1 MKENLKFTFL
11 IILIGLGLG
20 FGIGILTIGAPE
32 ATIIGKN
39 VSVSGNL
46 GVGTLAP
53 ESGSGKVVLK
63 GDTLPFITFDRKE
76 NPQTSE
82 LFHIGVSQDTLVFYK
97 GENTLTGLLGITKEG
112 KVGIGVLPQY
122 SLDIAGDIRFT
133 GTLQGG
139 SVPWQR
145 LTSFPSACPQGQFVT
160 GVSSTLT
167 CQAPSGISGSGTANY
182 LPIWNS
188 ATSLTS
194 SVIYQTADAKIGIGT
209 PNPTQK
215 LHIYGD
221 SGSQRIRIE
230 SSGTSSN
237 DQASLQLVAGG
248 KSWISWVSGDS
259 DQLKFF
265 SSSLNSNL
273 LVLDS
278 AGYVGISKVNPE
290 YKLDVSGDI
299 NIGGNSVYR
308 IGGTPGISLSCNTGE
323 TPSGITISGGI
334 VTSGGSCLTI
344 GTITGVTPGTGLTGG
359 GTSGNVTLSAD
370 TNYLQ
375 RRVTGTCQAGNAIR
389 VINADGTVT
398 CEPIPQ
404 GTVKGSGTATRIAFW
419 SAADTL
425 TSDAD
430 LFWDAGNKRLGIG
443 TTTPAYKLDVSGDIR
458 FTGTLQGGSVPW
470 QRLTSFPSACPQG
483 QFVTGVS
490 STLTCQTPPGGLS
503 GSGTANYLPLWT
515 GGTSLSNSILYQ
527 TTDAKIGIGTTTP
540 GGKLE
545 VAGEVIAQ
553 GFYYSSDIALKK
565 DIQNLDSKEILEK
578 VRKLQGV
585 SFVWK
590 DSDEKSIGLIAQEV
604 EKIFPEVVFQN
615 PKTGIK
621 SVDYA
626 KLVTALI
633 EAIKAQQEEIES
645 LKEK

>member
-1 MKENLKFTFL
+1 MKENLKFVFL
-11 IILIGLGLG
+11 IILVGLALG
-20 FGIGILTIGAPE
+20 FGIGILTFSAPE

-53 ESGSGKVVLK
+53 EGGSGKVVLK

-76 NPQTSE
+76 NPQITE
-82 LFHIGVSQDTLVFYK
+82 LFHIGVSQDSLVFYK

-112 KVGIGVLPQY
+112 KVGIGILPQY
-122 SLDIAGDIRFT
+122 PLDVSGDIRFT

-145 LTSFPSACPQGQFVT
+145 LTNFPSACPSGQFVRAI
-160 GVSSTLT
+160 GSTLT
-167 CQAPSGISGSGTANY
+167 CATPSGISGSGTANY
-182 LPIWNS
+182 LPIWSGSASLANS
-188 ATSLTS
+188 T
-194 SVIYQTADAKIGIGT
+194 IYQTNDAKIGIGT
-209 PNPTQK
+209 TNPTQK

-221 SGSQRIRIE
+221 SGSQRVRIE
-230 SSGTSSN
+230 SGGTTSG
-237 DQASLQLVAGG
+237 DQASIQLVAGG
-248 KSWISWVSGDS
+248 KSWISWVAGDS
-259 DQLKFF
+259 DQLRFF
-265 SSSLNSNL
+265 SSTLNSNVMTL
-273 LVLDS
+273 TS
-278 AGYVGISKVNPE
+278 AGNVGIATTTPA

-299 NIGGNSVYR
+299 NIGAGNVYR
-308 IGGTPGISLSCNTGE
+308 KGGVAGISVSCSSGQ
-323 TPSGITISGGI
+323 TPSGITFSGGI
-334 VTSGGSCLTI
+334 VTSAGSCVTI
-344 GTITGVTPGTGLTGG
+344 GTITGVNAGTGLTGG

-370 TNYLQ
+370 TTYLQ
-375 RRVTGTCQAGNAIR
+375 RRVTGTCQGGSAIR
-389 VINADGTVT
+389 VINADGSVT

-404 GTVKGSGTATRIAFW
+404 GTVKGSGTATRVAFW

-430 LFWDAGNKRLGIG
+430 LFWDASNKRLGIG

-470 QRLTSFPSACPQG
+470 QRLTNFPSACPSG
-483 QFVTGVS
+483 QFVRAIG
-490 STLTCQTPPGGLS
+490 STLTCATPPGGLS

-515 GGTSLSNSILYQ
+515 GTTSLGNSILYQ
-527 TTDAKIGIGTTTP
+527 TTDAKIGIGTTSP

-553 GFYYSSDIALKK
+553 GFYYSSDVSLKK

-578 VRKLQGV
+578 VKKLQGV

-590 DSDEKSIGLIAQEV
+590 DSDEKSIGFIAQEV

-615 PKTGIK
+615 PKTGLK
-621 SVDYA
+621 SIDYA

-645 LKEK
+645 LKDK